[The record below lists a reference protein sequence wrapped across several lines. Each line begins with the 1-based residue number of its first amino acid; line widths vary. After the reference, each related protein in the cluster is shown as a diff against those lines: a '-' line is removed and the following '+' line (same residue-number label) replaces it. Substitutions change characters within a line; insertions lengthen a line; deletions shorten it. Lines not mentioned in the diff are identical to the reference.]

1 MLVILAWL
9 SLVSIFLPTL
19 EKRYLVKDFIQECK
33 HEVSQLMFY
42 PLFPGYFG
50 DYSSYVADLLH
61 EHGLI
66 KNLQKS
72 QT

>member
-1 MLVILAWL
+1 MAVLGFNFPPDSGEKVFGQRFYQG
-9 SLVSIFLPTL
+9 VS
-19 EKRYLVKDFIQECK
+19 VK

-42 PLFPGYFG
+42 SLFPGYFG
-50 DYSSYVADLLH
+50 DYSSYVSDLLH
-61 EHGLI
+61 EHGVI